1 MSRPQAKRAVG
12 LPDLTGL
19 AFENT
24 FVRELPGDAV
34 RDNVPRQV
42 RDAAYTRVDPT
53 PVAGPRLLGWSEAMG
68 TLLGIGR
75 PSPEAVEVLAGNRVL
90 PGMQPYA
97 ARYGGHQFG
106 HWAGQLGDGRA
117 ITLAEVK
124 AADGTR
130 QEIQLKGAGLTPYSR
145 TADGRAV
152 LRSSLR
158 EFACS
163 EALHFLGVPTTRA
176 LSLVSTGEPVIRD
189 MFYDGNARPEPGAI
203 VCRVAPSFVRLGNF
217 QVLEEPVQKQLLDY
231 VIRNHFTGM
240 GTAAASAVA
249 ADALAAPEAK
259 VVALLGSGVLARSH
273 AAALRLVRPLSEIRV
288 WSRDTR
294 NVFRCCDDVKGIPAN
309 TAEQAVRGAD
319 IVCTVTNASEPVLE
333 GAWLKPGAFVA
344 AVGAVRPTWRELD
357 DEAMRNV
364 VIADNREAALSE
376 SGDVIL
382 SKAWIYAEIGEIL
395 AGTLPRPPAG
405 ATVIFK
411 SLGQAVED
419 AAAARL
425 VYEAALSS
433 RAGG

>member
-1 MSRPQAKRAVG
+1 MTLHLDDAAVRRLLRLDALLPAVRQALVELSAGRARQPLRLVM
-12 LPDLTGL
+12 
-19 AFENT
+19 
-24 FVRELPGDAV
+24 ELP
-34 RDNVPRQV
+34 
-42 RDAAYTRVDPT
+42 AA
-53 PVAGPRLLGWSEAMG
+53 GSLLFLKPA
-68 TLLGIGR
+68 
-75 PSPEAVEVLAGNRVL
+75 LAGNALVAKLITQL
-90 PGMQPYA
+90 PGNA
-97 ARYGGHQFG
+97 A
-106 HWAGQLGDGRA
+106 LGLPTMLATLVLMDPATGE
-117 ITLAEVK
+117 TLAVMD
-124 AADGTR
+124 ATT
-130 QEIQLKGAGLTPYSR
+130 LT
-145 TADGRAV
+145 A
-152 LRSSLR
+152 LR
-158 EFACS
+158 
-163 EALHFLGVPTTRA
+163 
-176 LSLVSTGEPVIRD
+176 
-189 MFYDGNARPEPGAI
+189 
-203 VCRVAPSFVRLGNF
+203 
-217 QVLEEPVQKQLLDY
+217 
-231 VIRNHFTGM
+231 
-240 GTAAASAVA
+240 TAAASAVA

-364 VIADNREAALSE
+364 VIADSREAALSE

-382 SKAWIYAEIGEIL
+382 SKAWVYAEIGEIL